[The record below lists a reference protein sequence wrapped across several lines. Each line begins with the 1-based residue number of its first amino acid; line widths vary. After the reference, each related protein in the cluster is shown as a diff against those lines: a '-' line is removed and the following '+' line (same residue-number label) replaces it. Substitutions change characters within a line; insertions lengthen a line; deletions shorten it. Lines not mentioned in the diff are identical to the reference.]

1 MFLLSQ
7 LLERPETDGEREF
20 TVTAGVSYRME
31 VRTPARCP
39 RQESVFTA
47 SVPTVLRPLT
57 ADRTKEKKLLSGGNL
72 ILYYYAKEKECFL
85 KARFEVTC
93 LCRRRRAG

>member
-57 ADRTKEKKLLSGGNL
+57 ADNQRKEAAIWRKSDIILLCKRKGMFFKS
-72 ILYYYAKEKECFL
+72 
-85 KARFEVTC
+85 EV
-93 LCRRRRAG
+93 